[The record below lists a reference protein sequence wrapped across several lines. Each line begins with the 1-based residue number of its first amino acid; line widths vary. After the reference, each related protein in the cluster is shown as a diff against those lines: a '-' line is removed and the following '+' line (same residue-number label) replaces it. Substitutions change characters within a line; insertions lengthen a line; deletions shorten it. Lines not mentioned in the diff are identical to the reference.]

1 MLRGTPRTRL
11 GVDRVTTWVLVPV
24 LLVVAARPAA
34 VAMSDPDSFWHLRL
48 GDLLLQQGSLSTPDW
63 DTRDHR
69 HWVLTQW
76 LPEVATAKVEAWFGL
91 PGVMWLF
98 GASLVALTLAVY
110 GTARAHAGVLASGF
124 ATALGL
130 VAMSGSLS
138 PRPHMLTYVFLAITV
153 GVWLAVARADQPPR
167 PPWLLVPLTWVWAMC
182 HGMWFTG
189 PLVGVAVC
197 TGLALDRRAER
208 RVLGRML
215 AVPVLS
221 VVVAALTP
229 VGPSLLLAPVA
240 VGGIGRFITEWQAP
254 SFRTMGPAAGALLIM
269 LVVGTWSRARERT
282 PWTRI
287 LLLALAAG
295 WTVLAARTVTLG
307 AIIAVPLAAAAIQR
321 WLDRPA
327 DARTRAEGT
336 ILAGAALATL
346 GVLALVVPHT
356 SSEPGGVP
364 DELGPQ
370 LAALPP
376 GTAVLNDYAVG
387 GWLRWAHPDLDPLI
401 DGLTEA
407 YTIDELEDYR
417 RMTTVSRGWEDLVDE
432 TGAEVALLP
441 KDSPLAVALEETR
454 GWCVAGTGADYAVI
468 EAPTMTSG
476 AGCRST

>member
-1 MLRGTPRTRL
+1 M
-11 GVDRVTTWVLVPV
+11 TTWVLVPA
-24 LLVVAARPAA
+24 LLVVVARQAA

-63 DTRDHR
+63 DTQDHR

-76 LPEVATAKVEAWFGL
+76 LPELASAKVEAWFGL

-98 GASLVALTLAVY
+98 GASLVALTLVVH
-110 GTARAHAGVLASGF
+110 GTARAHAGTLASGF

-153 GVWLAVARADQPPR
+153 GVWLAVERADQLPR

-197 TGLALDRRAER
+197 IGLALDRRAER

-215 AVPVLS
+215 AVPLLS

-229 VGPSLLLAPVA
+229 VGPSLLLAPVE
-240 VGGIGRFITEWQAP
+240 VGGIGRYITEWQAP
-254 SFRTMGPAAGALLIM
+254 SFRTVGPAAGALLIV
-269 LVVGTWSRARERT
+269 LVAGTWSRARERT
-282 PWTRI
+282 PWTQI

-307 AIIAVPLAAAAIQR
+307 AIIAVPLAAAVIQR

-327 DARTRAEGT
+327 DARTRAEWTVIAGT
-336 ILAGAALATL
+336 TLATL
-346 GVLALVVPHT
+346 SVLALVVPHT

-364 DELGPQ
+364 DGLSPQ

-387 GWLRWAHPDLDPLI
+387 GWLRWSHPDLDPLV

-407 YTIDELEDYR
+407 YSIDELEDYGK
-417 RMTTVSRGWEDLVDE
+417 MTTASRGWEDLVDE

-441 KDSPLAVALEETR
+441 KDSPLAVALEQTM
-454 GWCVAGTGADYAVI
+454 GWCVAGIDADYAVVQ
-468 EAPTMTSG
+468 APTTAG
-476 AGCRST
+476 GTGCRST